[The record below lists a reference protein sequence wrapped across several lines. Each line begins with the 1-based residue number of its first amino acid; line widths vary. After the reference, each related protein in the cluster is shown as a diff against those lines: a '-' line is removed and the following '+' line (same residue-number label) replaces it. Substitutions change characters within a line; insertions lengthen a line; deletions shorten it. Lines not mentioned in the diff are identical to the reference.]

1 MSNECKGKNEKGG
14 RSMKRLIQKA
24 QRGNDQAFLK
34 IFQHYE
40 ADLYRMAYVY
50 VKNPDD
56 ALDVVQEVAYQA
68 FKKIGTLREPQ
79 FLKTWLMKIAIN
91 CALDVMKKRQN
102 VIHLIPEFEESIGS
116 METDYAITMTLAD
129 MMDSLHEDERSVV
142 VLKYYQDYTFQQ
154 ISDLL
159 EWPIGTVKTTLY
171 RAVDKLRREWKEVD
185 CYGS

>member
-1 MSNECKGKNEKGG
+1 
-14 RSMKRLIQKA
+14 MKRLIQKA

-40 ADLYRMAYVY
+40 EDLYRMAYVY

-79 FLKTWLMKIAIN
+79 FLKTWLMKITIN

-102 VIHLIPEFEESIGS
+102 VIHLNADVEEAFGS
-116 METDYAITMTLAD
+116 EQTDLAMTMTLAD
-129 MMDSLHEDERSVV
+129 MMESLHEDERSVV

-171 RAVDKLRREWKEVD
+171 RAVAKLRREWKEAD